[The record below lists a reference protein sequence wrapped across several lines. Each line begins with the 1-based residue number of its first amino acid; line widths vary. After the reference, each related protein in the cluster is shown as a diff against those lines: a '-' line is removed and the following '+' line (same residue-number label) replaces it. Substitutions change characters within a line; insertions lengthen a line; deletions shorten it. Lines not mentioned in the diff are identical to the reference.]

1 MFKIPERDIYQAI
14 PSYPYYIPIHIP
26 IISLYISLFYPY
38 YIPII
43 SLLYPYYI
51 PIISHYVTIK
61 SPLKYNQLRINQQF
75 QQSGFPP
82 DMYVCWFINPMNTSS
97 TYLP

>member
-14 PSYPYYIPIHIP
+14 PSYPYYIPIYIP
-26 IISLYISLFYPY
+26 IISLF
-38 YIPII
+38 I

>member
-1 MFKIPERDIYQAI
+1 MMFTIPERDIYQAI
-14 PSYPYYIPIHIP
+14 PS
-26 IISLYISLFYPY
+26 YPY

-61 SPLKYNQLRINQQF
+61 SPLKCNQLRINQQF
-75 QQSGFPP
+75 QQGGFPA
-82 DMYVCWFINPMNTSS
+82 DMYVCCFINSMNTSS